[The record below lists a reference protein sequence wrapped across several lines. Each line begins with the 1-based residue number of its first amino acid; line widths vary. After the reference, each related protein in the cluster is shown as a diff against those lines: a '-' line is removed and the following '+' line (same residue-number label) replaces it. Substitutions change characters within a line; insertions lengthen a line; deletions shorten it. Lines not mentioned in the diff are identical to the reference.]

1 MKRKG
6 LLIVLMI
13 LICII
18 SVGCTT
24 IVSQSTKMVDG
35 KILIFTSN
43 GLEYDFSFIGSGG
56 RVHSTENIE
65 LNSKITI
72 DNTLPDN
79 VVKISYEV
87 TEVVVRNLDIHG
99 NVLSSNTGKDDGN
112 IYSDTPIKLI
122 MNEKTFKYGMKK
134 EDVK

>member
-1 MKRKG
+1 
-6 LLIVLMI
+6 
-13 LICII
+13 
-18 SVGCTT
+18 
-24 IVSQSTKMVDG
+24 MVDG